1 MAKKK
6 ENRFCD
12 LIEGLGITSLMVGNF
27 SIFALI
33 VFIGLSCKSLCVN
46 ILFGFLMLCSL
57 FTTTIIVKMWW
68 ET

>member
-33 VFIGLSCKSLCVN
+33 VFIGL
-46 ILFGFLMLCSL
+46 
-57 FTTTIIVKMWW
+57 
-68 ET
+68 